1 MTANLE
7 KSVRSAEHL
16 DADVR
21 QPRLKS
27 PEMADFAA
35 GSSGMHESPCTFAL
49 KKRKSDFQCRI
60 SCTENLCRLGGLGS
74 HDGLGGGHDGPPAI
88 VPSIIA
94 CITAVK
100 GLKYYVARVTTAR

>member
-27 PEMADFAA
+27 PEMAYFAA
-35 GSSGMHESPCTFAL
+35 IPSGMHKRTSGFAL
-49 KKRKSDFQCRI
+49 KKRRSVFHCRI

-74 HDGLGGGHDGPPAI
+74 HDGLGVGHDGPPAI

-100 GLKYYVARVTTAR
+100 GLNYYVARVATAR

>member
-60 SCTENLCRLGGLGS
+60 SCTENLCGLGGLGG
-74 HDGLGGGHDGPPAI
+74 HDGFVVGHDGPQAI
-88 VPSIIA
+88 
-94 CITAVK
+94 
-100 GLKYYVARVTTAR
+100 L